1 MAQPV
6 KGISNPPQSESQA
19 VQPTTAAK
27 RPAQKPA
34 TAASQDTVRISSEGR
49 AASEGGGTIK
59 TKK

>member
-34 TAASQDTVRISSEGR
+34 TAASQDTVRI
-49 AASEGGGTIK
+49 
-59 TKK
+59 